1 MCGRLNFGER
11 ERERLCM
18 PWFTPLFLL
27 SFHSEKCYH
36 AISVAQSN
44 PERIVMVQRGL
55 LILLWMPTHGR
66 PGKVNIGPL
75 WDVDRRSW
83 REPPQQQ
90 QKKSPFAPFKGTV
103 FRRHVNLWAQAQ
115 NVLQQMI
122 LLQAN
127 CWTVNVD
134 RYIQFMLPHA
144 GIQPPNPDVSCAL
157 TTLWHSEQLVTCQ
170 MSWLHCCA
178 QLQ

>member
-66 PGKVNIGPL
+66 PGKVNIWLHWASGG
-75 WDVDRRSW
+75 RRQTSVT
-83 REPPQQQ
+83 RAP
-90 QKKSPFAPFKGTV
+90 SPHLKVMSFEGMWICEHKHKMSSSRCFYYKLIAELSTLTDKFSLCCP
-103 FRRHVNLWAQAQ
+103 
-115 NVLQQMI
+115 
-122 LLQAN
+122 
-127 CWTVNVD
+127 CWSSTHN
-134 RYIQFMLPHA
+134 R
-144 GIQPPNPDVSCAL
+144 DVSCAL
-157 TTLWHSEQLVTCQ
+157 TMLRPSGPLVTCQ
-170 MSWLHCCA
+170 VCRLHCCA